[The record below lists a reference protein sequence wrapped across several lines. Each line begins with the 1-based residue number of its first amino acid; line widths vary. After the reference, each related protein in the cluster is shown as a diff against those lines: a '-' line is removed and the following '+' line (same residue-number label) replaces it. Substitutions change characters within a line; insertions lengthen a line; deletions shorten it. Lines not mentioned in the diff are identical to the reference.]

1 MFYSDKPIGSN
12 NEDML
17 NRKGFAKIL
26 ARTLVHLESRDT
38 FTVGLFGK
46 WGSGKTSLVN
56 MTLTEIESIQ
66 AERKTEDQIIVVH
79 FEPWNFTD
87 TNQLLTQFFIRLAN
101 EFQNKEDRT
110 LTKIGKALEKYS
122 DCKNQKT
129 TNTIRA
135 TAMIFSTRR
144 IRWFLMASCVLMRD
158 SSFANRSGSSSFS
171 TLVPRSSLTVVSRM
185 TAIFINCSES
195 GTDIPFSHFEM
206 VCLTT

>member
-26 ARTLVHLESRDT
+26 ALTLVHLESRDT

-87 TNQLLTQFFIRLAN
+87 TNQLLTQFLYAWQTSFKTR
-101 EFQNKEDRT
+101 
-110 LTKIGKALEKYS
+110 KIE
-122 DCKNQKT
+122 
-129 TNTIRA
+129 
-135 TAMIFSTRR
+135 
-144 IRWFLMASCVLMRD
+144 
-158 SSFANRSGSSSFS
+158 
-171 TLVPRSSLTVVSRM
+171 P
-185 TAIFINCSES
+185 
-195 GTDIPFSHFEM
+195 
-206 VCLTT
+206 